1 MSDRAAHAPLVAT
14 RVLQLLV
21 AAASAAVLTGP
32 VVSASAGPASF
43 APLFARSVQGRR
55 LEARHVGLMTG
66 RVTLIFGAIHGDE
79 SAGVAI
85 ANDLV
90 DDRSHLRANIWVV
103 ASLNPDGVAAHRRQN
118 AHGVDLNRNFPGGWR
133 QARRPGDA
141 RFGGPSVLSEPESR
155 FAATVIDRLRP
166 RITIWFHQPLGLV
179 DLSGGSPAIERRFAR
194 LAQLPTRQLARY
206 RGSASTWQNHHFP
219 ATTAFVV
226 ELPPGALGRRSVE
239 RYARAVAEIAQ

>member
-1 MSDRAAHAPLVAT
+1 MSDRAAHAPPVAT
-14 RVLQLLV
+14 RVLRLLV
-21 AAASAAVLTGP
+21 AAAGTAVLAGP
-32 VVSASAGPASF
+32 VLSASAGPASF

-55 LEARHVGLMTG
+55 VEARHVGLMTG
-66 RVTLIFGAIHGDE
+66 PVTLIFGAIHGDE

-118 AHGVDLNRNFPGGWR
+118 AHGVDLNRNFPWGWR
-133 QARRPGDA
+133 HAGRPGDA
-141 RFGGPSVLSEPESR
+141 QFGGPSALSEPESR
-155 FAATVIDRLRP
+155 FAATLIGRLRP

-179 DLSGGSPAIERRFAR
+179 DLSGGSLAIERRFAR

-206 RGSASTWQNHHFP
+206 RGSASTWQNHHFT

-239 RYARAVAEIAQ
+239 RYARAVAEIAR